1 MACRRQPRRGEQS
14 EANALKIH
22 LGDGHDQSPLAAL
35 AALQGAGIEGLVAV
49 ANLGHVQFERA
60 EPGVERAL
68 LETIGVAVAGR
79 DALVGSGAQV
89 SMAFDEHGVVDQ
101 ERDSLGKAVKAPGED
116 GVENFIGQANLV
128 LFGHGCVGFCLG

>member
-1 MACRRQPRRGEQS
+1 M
-14 EANALKIH
+14 KIH